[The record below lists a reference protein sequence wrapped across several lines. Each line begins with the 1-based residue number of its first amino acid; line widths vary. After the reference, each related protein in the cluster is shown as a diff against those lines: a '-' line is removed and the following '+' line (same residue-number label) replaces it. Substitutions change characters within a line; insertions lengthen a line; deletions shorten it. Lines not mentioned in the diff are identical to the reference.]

1 LEKAGVQEGVQGE
14 ALGRRRWQTELK
26 RCLEYLREG
35 DTLLVTKIDRLAR
48 STSDLYRII
57 SELTEKG
64 VNHPH
69 HVAHWLKKML
79 ERNGL
84 PWWGWTVGAALVTA
98 VIVLGYRTVETE
110 QQLRA
115 VQSEMDSVTEDGV
128 QAKTELGQLPES
140 LRLKLDNAERE
151 IQRLNEAATRAEASA
166 SERERQIAIL
176 RQGRASCEE
185 FFDGWGVKASPTSIV
200 TLFGIAR
207 EATAATDCVDKG
219 DAGTACRHWEGLL
232 VQIEK
237 IGSPVSESRVEIE
250 KLMRQHRCK
259 KI

>member
-1 LEKAGVQEGVQGE
+1 VQEGVQGG

-35 DTLLVTKIDRLAR
+35 DTLLVTKIDRLR

-57 SELTEKG
+57 W
-64 VNHPH
+64 
-69 HVAHWLKKML
+69 A
-79 ERNGL
+79 
-84 PWWGWTVGAALVTA
+84 VGAALVTA

-115 VQSEMDSVTEDGV
+115 VQSEMDSAAEDGV
-128 QAKTELGQLPES
+128 QAKTELGQLAES
-140 LRLKLDNAERE
+140 LRLKLDNAEKE
-151 IQRLNEAATRAEASA
+151 IQRLNETATRAEASA

-200 TLFGIAR
+200 TFFGIAR
-207 EATAATDCVDKG
+207 EATAATDCLDKG